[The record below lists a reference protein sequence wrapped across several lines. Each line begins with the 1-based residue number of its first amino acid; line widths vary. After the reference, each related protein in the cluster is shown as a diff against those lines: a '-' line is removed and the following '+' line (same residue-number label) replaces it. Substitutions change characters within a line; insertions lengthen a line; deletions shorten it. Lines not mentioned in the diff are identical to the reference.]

1 MRTACVT
8 LDARTLER
16 LKRNR
21 DGKKKGSPSFSCR
34 IYILILTFS
43 KEKKKQRMSKSVVS
57 LPFIYSLSD
66 SHIKKK
72 WEERRKKEK
81 KREKSGNKKKKKQ
94 NKHIYRAGTITN
106 WKAVSILFLSAR
118 QLSWRWRPF
127 FCFIV
132 ELKLFKYLYML
143 YMYVL
148 IN

>member
-1 MRTACVT
+1 
-8 LDARTLER
+8 

-21 DGKKKGSPSFSCR
+21 DGKKKGSPSFSCK

-118 QLSWRWRPF
+118 QLSWRWRSF
-127 FCFIV
+127 FCFLV
-132 ELKLFKYLYML
+132 ELKLFSHL
-143 YMYVL
+143 MYSNICICYIYVSIDQL
-148 IN
+148 